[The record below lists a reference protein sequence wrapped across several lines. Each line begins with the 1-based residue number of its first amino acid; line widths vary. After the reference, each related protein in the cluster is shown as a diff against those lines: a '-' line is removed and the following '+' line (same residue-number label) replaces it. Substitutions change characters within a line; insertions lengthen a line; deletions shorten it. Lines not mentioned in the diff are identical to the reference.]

1 MTNKRII
8 RTCLHESGGPQIGD
22 VKCSGSPHL
31 SWKRDQI
38 TMRDYMDRRVTPP
51 TRGKI
56 IKNKQNN
63 NLKYSK
69 QRYV

>member
-1 MTNKRII
+1 MKNKRII
-8 RTCLHESGGPQIGD
+8 RTYLHESGGPQIGD
-22 VKCSGSPHL
+22 VKCSGSPQL

-56 IKNKQNN
+56 IKKQAKQQ
-63 NLKYSK
+63 LKI
-69 QRYV
+69 